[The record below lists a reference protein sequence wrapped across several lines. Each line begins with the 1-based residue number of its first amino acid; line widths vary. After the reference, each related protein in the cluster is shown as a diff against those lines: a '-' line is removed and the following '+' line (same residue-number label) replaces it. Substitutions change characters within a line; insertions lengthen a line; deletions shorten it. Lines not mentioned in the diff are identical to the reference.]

1 MSNLKDI
8 DESILEKLR
17 HIEGFPLGDIEDI
30 ISLSNSPIYTVY
42 PNRFI
47 SDFVENFGK
56 RYNCD
61 KDDYHKN
68 PYVGDI
74 SEGRNDKL
82 YQAHSYHTKVPY
94 KAIQKFIEHYTEEGD
109 LVFDGFSGTGMTAL
123 AAITLNR
130 NAIISDLSP
139 YATFIGNGYLL
150 NVDTAE
156 FNKLATQLINEVKNE
171 LSWLYETTE
180 EDLTKSEILYT
191 VWSDIYICN
200 YCSAQNSFWNLAVNE
215 NEEILKEFSCPSCNA
230 NLTKQDI
237 TQLRDG
243 QSRVL
248 QKMVALYLKNGK
260 KKFKRRVN
268 SHDETLWNR
277 IENTEIPYWYP
288 TEKIMFK
295 GRGWGDMYVPKQHLG
310 IYAIDH
316 FYYKRTLMALSAI
329 WNKIQK
335 IEKYEFKI
343 KLMWSFLS
351 VQNYLNKKQS
361 YFGGGGGQ
369 PGTLTISDVIQE
381 KNVFDVLLR
390 KIKRVVEAENLKGDN
405 LSKNYRISTQSCTDL
420 SNIPENSI
428 DYIFSDPPFGRNL
441 MYSELNFLN
450 EGWLKVF
457 TNNKEEAIVNR
468 SQNKNRDD
476 YYKLMCSAFKEYFRI
491 IKPKR
496 WITIEFHN
504 KSASI
509 WNAIQEAIVKA
520 GFVVAQVAVLDKGSG
535 TFKQL
540 ASPGSVKNDL
550 VINAY
555 KPAGDFVDRFLT
567 KLGLGFEKEFV
578 QQHLSFI
585 RVERNV
591 ERTSQMLYSKMLA
604 YYIQHGFE
612 INMNSNDFYN
622 MLEQY
627 FYERDGF
634 WFTEEEIDEYEK
646 NKQII
651 KVDKEDLEKGSLFIM
666 DERSAIVW
674 VNSFLDEPKSYNDIY
689 LGYTKALLTN
699 DDKIPELMNLL
710 EENFITENG
719 IYRRPEI
726 LERQE
731 IEMRRHKRLLK
742 EFYSILEQVSI
753 SNKKIKSVRKEAII
767 VGFTECYMGK
777 RFEDILKIG
786 KKLPQGVIDSSTEIY
801 DFIDIA
807 ESKVEGY

>member
-1 MSNLKDI
+1 MENTGGIVKDVNQGVR
-8 DESILEKLR
+8 E
-17 HIEGFPLGDIEDI
+17 IEGFPIGEEENIL
-30 ISLSNSPIYTVY
+30 SLSNFPYYTAF
-42 PNRFI
+42 PNAYLK
-47 SDFVENFGK
+47 DFVENYGK
-56 RYNCD
+56 DYD
-61 KDDYHKN
+61 GKKDTYHKN

-123 AAITLNR
+123 AATTLKR
-130 NAIISDLSP
+130 NAIISDISP
-139 YATFIGNGYLL
+139 YATFIGNGYLTTI
-150 NVDTAE
+150 DTAE
-156 FNKLATQLINEVKNE
+156 FYKEASKIINEVKKE
-171 LSWLYETTE
+171 WSWVYETSE
-180 EDLTKSEILYT
+180 EDGTKSEILYT
-191 VWSDIYICN
+191 VWSDIYKCN
-200 YCSAQNSFWNLAVNE
+200 YCSVQNTFWDLAVNE
-215 NEEILKEFSCPSCNA
+215 NEEILKEFHCPSCHA
-230 NLTKQDI
+230 SLTKGDI
-237 TQLRDG
+237 VQVRDNDN
-243 QSRVL
+243 QVL
-248 QKMVALYLKNGK
+248 QNMVQLYVKSGK
-260 KKFKRRVN
+260 KKYKRKVN
-268 SHDETLWNR
+268 SLDVSIWNK
-277 IENTEIPYWYP
+277 IDSYEIPYWYP
-288 TEKIMFK
+288 SEKMMFK

-316 FYYKRTLMALSAI
+316 FYYRRTLLVLSAI
-329 WNKIQK
+329 WDKINKMD
-335 IEKYEFKI
+335 KYDFKI
-343 KLMWSFLS
+343 KLMWCFLS

-390 KIKRVVEAENLKGDN
+390 KIKRVIEAESLKGN
-405 LSKNYRISTQSCTDL
+405 NISNNYRISTQSCTDL

-441 MYSELNFLN
+441 MYSELNFIN

-457 TNNKEEAIVNR
+457 TNNKKEAIVNR
-468 SQNKNRDD
+468 SQNKGRDE
-476 YYKLMCSAFKEYFRI
+476 YYKLMCTAFKEYFRI
-491 IKPKR
+491 LKPKR
-496 WITIEFHN
+496 WVTIEFHN

-509 WNAIQEAIVKA
+509 WNSIQEAIVKA

-555 KPAGDFVDRFLT
+555 KPAGDFVDGFLT

-578 QQHLSFI
+578 KQHLSFI

-627 FYERDGF
+627 FYERDGY
-634 WFTEEEIDEYEK
+634 WFTEEEIDSYEK
-646 NKQII
+646 DKHTI
-651 KVDKEDLEKGSLFIM
+651 KVDREELEKGSLFIM

-674 VNSFLDEPKSYNDIY
+674 VNSYLDELKTYNDIY
-689 LGYTKALLTN
+689 IGFTKALLTS
-699 DDKIPELMNLL
+699 DDRIPELKDLL

-719 IYRRPEI
+719 MYRRPEI
-726 LERQE
+726 LERKE
-731 IEMRRHKRLLK
+731 IELRRYKRLLK
-742 EFYSILEQVSI
+742 EFDQLLESVAT
-753 SNKKIKSVRKEAII
+753 SNRKIKNVRKEAVIL
-767 VGFTECYMGK
+767 GFTECYREK

-786 KKLPQGVIDSSTEIY
+786 KKLPQGVIDSSTEIFDY
-801 DFIDIA
+801 IDIA
-807 ESKVEGY
+807 ESKVDGY